1 MCDGLIHCARR
12 KANTADPAE
21 VTLEFLLLTH
31 TGHVPIILAP
41 PVTIFV
47 ADGHVGGVCG
57 LFFVKFAPSRH
68 RELVSQSMRTKR
80 KSMFRY
86 KTYVASSR
94 QETKTSYGT
103 SIQMVVVTDD
113 ARDRRVEKGT
123 TQLKTKRE

>member
-1 MCDGLIHCARR
+1 
-12 KANTADPAE
+12 
-21 VTLEFLLLTH
+21 
-31 TGHVPIILAP
+31 
-41 PVTIFV
+41 
-47 ADGHVGGVCG
+47 
-57 LFFVKFAPSRH
+57 
-68 RELVSQSMRTKR
+68 
-80 KSMFRY
+80 MFRY